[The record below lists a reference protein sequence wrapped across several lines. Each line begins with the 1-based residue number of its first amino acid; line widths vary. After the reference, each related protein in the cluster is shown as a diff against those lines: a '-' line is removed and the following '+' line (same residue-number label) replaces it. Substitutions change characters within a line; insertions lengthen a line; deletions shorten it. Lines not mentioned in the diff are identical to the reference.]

1 MLWRTTRTTCG
12 TREYWSPLAGLVGWL
27 VLWAGWSCGL
37 CDNGALFLELSM
49 AHKLLTRS
57 CHVRLLPCRIREEKV
72 SSAIGAEDKEKM
84 EKALHDAMDWLDH
97 NQQAEVEEFEHKLKE
112 LEDVCQPIITKMY
125 QGGAGAA
132 AAGAGMPGGAGGS
145 APPPRS
151 GGAGP
156 KIEEVD

>member
-1 MLWRTTRTTCG
+1 MC
-12 TREYWSPLAGLVGWL
+12 V
-27 VLWAGWSCGL
+27 VV
-37 CDNGALFLELSM
+37 
-49 AHKLLTRS
+49 RS
-57 CHVRLLPCRIREEKV
+57 IREEKV
-72 SSAIGAEDKEKM
+72 ASQISSDEKEKM

-112 LEDVCQPIITKMY
+112 LEDICNPVITKMY
-125 QGGAGAA
+125 QG
-132 AAGAGMPGGAGGS
+132 AAGAGGVPPGAAGGA